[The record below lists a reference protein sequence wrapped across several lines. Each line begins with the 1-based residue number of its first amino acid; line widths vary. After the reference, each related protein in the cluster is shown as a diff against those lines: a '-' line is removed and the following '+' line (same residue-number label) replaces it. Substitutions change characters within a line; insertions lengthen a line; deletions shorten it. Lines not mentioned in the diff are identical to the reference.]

1 MLLGLI
7 SDTHGHTR
15 NTLDGLRL
23 LEAIGVERIIHCG
36 DIGSLMIPRL
46 FTTPTHFVFGNV
58 DQDED
63 DLRSSIQE
71 AGHTCHD
78 RFGDLELAGL
88 NIAFLHGDDG
98 RRWEATINSGN
109 WDLVCFGH
117 THRRESRYVGQTLLL
132 NPGAAY
138 RATPH
143 SVATIDLPQRRV
155 EFLEF

>member
-7 SDTHGHTR
+7 SDTHGHFR

-23 LEAIGVERIIHCG
+23 LEARGVDQLIHCG
-36 DIGSLMIPRL
+36 DIGSPAIPGL
-46 FTTPTHFVFGNV
+46 FSLPSHFIFGNV
-58 DQDED
+58 DQDENE
-63 DLRSSIQE
+63 LRSSIQD

-78 RFGDLELAGL
+78 RFGSLELAGTS
-88 NIAFLHGDDG
+88 IAFLHGDDG
-98 RRWEATINSGN
+98 RRWEATINAGT

-117 THRRESRYVGQTLLL
+117 THRRESRYIGKTLLL
-132 NPGAAY
+132 NPGAVY

-143 SVATIDLPQRRV
+143 SVALIELPQRQV